1 MNSPNPF
8 APPRAPVVDK
18 DDPRTKPSPGSFP
31 WLFVLRYVVGAAVLI
46 SGLFSLYS
54 LSQSWDRL
62 ADRSF
67 IDPVFSPYRYLPV
80 GLLKIATG
88 VAILARRKISLALTF
103 LWILAFLYLLMGQSG
118 SNRLGP
124 DFFLNIAVLIGLL
137 SFQCLLLA
145 RGRLR

>member
-1 MNSPNPF
+1 MNSQNPF

-18 DDPRTKPSPGSFP
+18 DDPRTEPNPGSFP

-46 SGLFSLYS
+46 SGLFSLYA

-103 LWILAFLYLLMGQSG
+103 FWMLAFLYLLMGRGG
-118 SNRLGP
+118 SSHLGP
-124 DFFLNIAVLIGLL
+124 DFFLNIAVLVGLL